1 MKNYFIGI
9 DVSKTT
15 LDVALHSLEGHL
27 NSNHVVIENN
37 AKGFK
42 AMLTWLKEKKINNQ
56 DVLICMEH
64 TGIYADKVVDFFET
78 KHIAYSL
85 QSALHVKKSLGL
97 VRGKS
102 DKVDSFRLADFCYEK
117 RASIKESEKP
127 SQNIILLKHLFTER
141 RKLVGSQAQYK
152 QIRSEIAIHQGKG
165 FIKRKDRLIKELQ
178 RSIDEI
184 EKEMME
190 IIKSDP
196 DIYCSFIL
204 LMSIIGIGMVNAL
217 GAIIY
222 TNNFK
227 NFSDPRSYA
236 CYVGIAPFPYS
247 SGTSINK
254 RKSVSKMGRLKLKAD
269 LSQAARSAIL
279 YDPQLK
285 AYFKRKFNGKK
296 GAESNYGT
304 VLNAVKFK
312 LICRMFSIIRR
323 KSPYVKFAF

>member
-1 MKNYFIGI
+1 M
-9 DVSKTT
+9 
-15 LDVALHSLEGHL
+15 
-27 NSNHVVIENN
+27 IENN

-42 AMLTWLKEKKINNQ
+42 AMATWLKEKKINNQ

-64 TGIYADKVVDFFET
+64 TGIYADKVVDFLE
-78 KHIAYSL
+78 KKNIAYTL
-85 QSALHVKKSLGL
+85 QNALHVKKSLGL

-117 RASIKESEKP
+117 RTTIKESKKP
-127 SQNIILLKHLFTER
+127 SENIIVLKHLFMER

-165 FIKRKDRLIKELQ
+165 FIKRKDRLIKDFQ
-178 RSIDEI
+178 QAIDEI

-196 DIYCSFIL
+196 DIFCNFIL

-217 GAIIY
+217 GTIIY

-227 NFSDPRSYA
+227 NFSDPRAYA
-236 CYVGIAPFPYS
+236 CYVGVAPFPHS
-247 SGTSINK
+247 SGSSIHK
-254 RKSVSKMGRLKLKAD
+254 RKSVSKMGRLHLKAD
-269 LSQAARSAIL
+269 LSQAAKSAIL
-279 YDPQLK
+279 YDPQHK

-296 GAESNYGT
+296 GAESNYGI

-312 LICRMFSIIRR
+312 LICRIFSIIRR
-323 KSPYVKFAF
+323 QTPFVKFAF

>member
-9 DVSKTT
+9 DVSKKT
-15 LDVALHSLEGHL
+15 LDVALHSLEGKL
-27 NSNHVVIENN
+27 NCNHIVIENN

-42 AMLTWLKEKKINNQ
+42 NLLSWLKKMKINHQ

-64 TGIYADKVVDFFET
+64 TGIYANKVVDFLET
-78 KHIAYSL
+78 KNIAYSL

-102 DKVDSFRLADFCYEK
+102 DKVDAFRLAEFCYEK
-117 RASIKESEKP
+117 RDTIKESQKP
-127 SQNIILLKHLFTER
+127 SKNIIVLKNLFTER
-141 RKLVGSQAQYK
+141 RKLVGSQAEYK
-152 QIRSEIAIHQGKG
+152 QIRSEIANYQGKE
-165 FIKRKDRLIKELQ
+165 FLKRKNRIIKHFQ
-178 RSIDEI
+178 REIDEI
-184 EKEMME
+184 EEEIME

-196 DIYCSFIL
+196 EIYCNFL
-204 LMSIIGIGMVNAL
+204 LITSIIGIGMVNAV
-217 GAIIY
+217 GTIVY

-227 NFSDPRSYA
+227 NFSDPRAYA
-236 CYVGIAPFPYS
+236 CYVGVAPFPHS

-254 RKSVSKMGRLKLKAD
+254 RKSVSKMGRLQLKAD
-269 LSQAARSAIL
+269 LSQAVRSAIL
-279 YDPQLK
+279 YDPQMK

-312 LICRMFSIIRR
+312 LICRIFAVVRR
-323 KSPYVKFAF
+323 QSAYIKFAF

>member
-9 DVSKTT
+9 DVSKKT
-15 LDVALHSLEGHL
+15 LDVALHSLEGKL
-27 NSNHVVIENN
+27 NCNHIVIENN

-42 AMLTWLKEKKINNQ
+42 IMLTWLKNLKINHQ

-64 TGIYADKVVDFFET
+64 TGIYANKVVDFLET
-78 KHIAYSL
+78 KNIAYSL

-102 DKVDSFRLADFCYEK
+102 DKVDAFRLAEFCYEK
-117 RASIKESEKP
+117 RDTIKESQKP
-127 SQNIILLKHLFTER
+127 SKNIIVLKNLFTER
-141 RKLVGSQAQYK
+141 RKLVGSQAEYK
-152 QIRSEIAIHQGKG
+152 QIRSEIAIYQGKD
-165 FIKRKDRLIKELQ
+165 FLKRKNRIIKHFQ
-178 RSIDEI
+178 REIDEI
-184 EKEMME
+184 EEEIME

-196 DIYCSFIL
+196 EIYCNFL
-204 LMSIIGIGMVNAL
+204 LITSIIGIGMVNAV
-217 GAIIY
+217 GTIVY

-227 NFSDPRSYA
+227 NFSDPRAYA
-236 CYVGIAPFPYS
+236 CYVGVAPFPHS

-254 RKSVSKMGRLKLKAD
+254 KKSVSKMGRLQLKAD
-269 LSQAARSAIL
+269 LSQAVRSAIL
-279 YDPQLK
+279 YDPQMK

-312 LICRMFSIIRR
+312 LICRIFAVVRR
-323 KSPYVKFAF
+323 QSAYIKFAF

>member
-15 LDVALHSLEGHL
+15 LDVALHSFDGHL

-42 AMLTWLKEKKINNQ
+42 AMATWLKEKKINNQ

-64 TGIYADKVVDFFET
+64 TGIYADKVVDFLE
-78 KHIAYSL
+78 KKNIAYTL
-85 QSALHVKKSLGL
+85 QNALHVKKSLGL

-117 RASIKESEKP
+117 RTTIKESKKP
-127 SQNIILLKHLFTER
+127 SENIIVLKHLFMER

-165 FIKRKDRLIKELQ
+165 FIKRKDRLIKDFQ
-178 RSIDEI
+178 QAIDEI

-196 DIYCSFIL
+196 DIFCNFIL

-217 GAIIY
+217 GTIIY

-227 NFSDPRSYA
+227 NFSDPRAYA
-236 CYVGIAPFPYS
+236 CYVGVAPFPHS
-247 SGTSINK
+247 SGSSIHK
-254 RKSVSKMGRLKLKAD
+254 RKSVSKMGRLHLKAD
-269 LSQAARSAIL
+269 LSQAAKSAIL
-279 YDPQLK
+279 YDPQHK

-296 GAESNYGT
+296 GAESNYGI

-312 LICRMFSIIRR
+312 LICRIFSIIRR
-323 KSPYVKFAF
+323 QTPFVKFAF

>member
-9 DVSKTT
+9 DVSKMT
-15 LDVALHSLEGHL
+15 LDVALQSLEGHL

-64 TGIYADKVVDFFET
+64 TGIYANKVVDFLE
-78 KHIAYSL
+78 KKDIAYTL
-85 QSALHVKKSLGL
+85 QNALHIKKSLGL

-117 RASIKESEKP
+117 RATIKESKKP
-127 SQNIILLKHLFTER
+127 SQNIIVLKHLFMER

-165 FIKRKDRLIKELQ
+165 FIKRKDRLIKDFQ
-178 RSIDEI
+178 QAIDEI

-196 DIYCSFIL
+196 DIFCNFIL

-217 GAIIY
+217 GTIIY

-227 NFSDPRSYA
+227 NFSDPRAYA
-236 CYVGIAPFPYS
+236 CYVGVAPFSNS
-247 SGTSINK
+247 SGSSIHK
-254 RKSVSKMGRLKLKAD
+254 RKSVSKMGRLHLKAD
-269 LSQAARSAIL
+269 LSQAAKSAIL
-279 YDPQLK
+279 YDPQHK

-296 GAESNYGT
+296 GAESNYGI

-312 LICRMFSIIRR
+312 LICRIFSVIRR
-323 KSPYVKFAF
+323 QSAFVKFAF

>member
-9 DVSKTT
+9 DVSKKT
-15 LDVALHSLEGHL
+15 LDVALHSLEGQL
-27 NSNHVVIENN
+27 NCNHIVIENN

-42 AMLTWLKEKKINNQ
+42 NLLSWLKKMKINHQ

-64 TGIYADKVVDFFET
+64 TGIYANKVVDFLET
-78 KHIAYSL
+78 KNIAYSL

-102 DKVDSFRLADFCYEK
+102 DKVDAFRLAEFCYEK
-117 RASIKESEKP
+117 RDTIKESQKP
-127 SQNIILLKHLFTER
+127 SKNIIVLKNLFTER
-141 RKLVGSQAQYK
+141 RKLVGSQAEYK
-152 QIRSEIAIHQGKG
+152 QIRSEIAIYQGKD
-165 FIKRKDRLIKELQ
+165 FLKRKNRIIKHFQ
-178 RSIDEI
+178 REIDEI
-184 EKEMME
+184 EEEIME

-196 DIYCSFIL
+196 EIYCNFL
-204 LMSIIGIGMVNAL
+204 LITSIIGIGMVNAV
-217 GAIIY
+217 GTIVY

-227 NFSDPRSYA
+227 NFSDPRAYA
-236 CYVGIAPFPYS
+236 CYVGVAPFPHS

-254 RKSVSKMGRLKLKAD
+254 RKSVSKMGRLQLKAD

-279 YDPQLK
+279 YDPQMK

-312 LICRMFSIIRR
+312 LICRIFAVVRR
-323 KSPYVKFAF
+323 QSAYIKFAF

>member
-178 RSIDEI
+178 RSIDEL

>member
-9 DVSKTT
+9 DVSKKT
-15 LDVALHSLEGHL
+15 LDVALHSLEGKL
-27 NSNHVVIENN
+27 NCNHIVIENN

-42 AMLTWLKEKKINNQ
+42 NLLSWLKKMKINHQ

-64 TGIYADKVVDFFET
+64 TGIYANKVVDFLET
-78 KHIAYSL
+78 KNIAYSL

-102 DKVDSFRLADFCYEK
+102 DKVDAFRLAEFCYEK
-117 RASIKESEKP
+117 RDTIKESQKP
-127 SQNIILLKHLFTER
+127 SKNIIVLKNLFTER
-141 RKLVGSQAQYK
+141 RKLVGSQAEYK
-152 QIRSEIAIHQGKG
+152 QIRSEIAIYQGKD
-165 FIKRKDRLIKELQ
+165 FLKRKNRIIKHFQ
-178 RSIDEI
+178 REIDEI
-184 EKEMME
+184 EEEIME

-196 DIYCSFIL
+196 EIYCNFL
-204 LMSIIGIGMVNAL
+204 LITSIIGIGMVNAV
-217 GAIIY
+217 GTIVY

-227 NFSDPRSYA
+227 NFSDPRAYA
-236 CYVGIAPFPYS
+236 CYVGVAPFPHS

-254 RKSVSKMGRLKLKAD
+254 RKSVSKMGRLQLKAD

-279 YDPQLK
+279 YDPQMK

-312 LICRMFSIIRR
+312 LICRIFAVVRR
-323 KSPYVKFAF
+323 QSAYIKFAF